1 MTTLVAKEM
10 LSLKPLDKIRLVDEL
25 LLSLD
30 MPNKELDE
38 IWAEESERRIESY
51 EAGKTQAQDVYEVL
65 TKYKR

>member
-1 MTTLVAKEM
+1 MTMLATNEV

-38 IWAEESERRIESY
+38 IWAEESERRIDAY
-51 EAGKTQAQDVYEVL
+51 EVGRTQSHDVYEVL
-65 TKYKR
+65 AKYNR